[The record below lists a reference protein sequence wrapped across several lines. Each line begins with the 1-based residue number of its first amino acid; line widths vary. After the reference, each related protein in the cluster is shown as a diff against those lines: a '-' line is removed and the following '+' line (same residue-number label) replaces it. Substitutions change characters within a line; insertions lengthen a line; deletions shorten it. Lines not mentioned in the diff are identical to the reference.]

1 MIHCEEGLKQAQY
14 WIAELERSLN
24 RLRRR
29 VLPINEQKFR
39 IMAEGYIME
48 ICRLREEIDEYLGI
62 ASFTGPAPRPSGPG
76 TRVRRKVL
84 YTQEPGT

>member
-1 MIHCEEGLKQAQY
+1 MIHSEAGLEETREL
-14 WIAELERSLN
+14 IVELERSLN

-62 ASFTGPAPRPSGPG
+62 ASFAESAPRQLVPEL
-76 TRVRRKVL
+76 V
-84 YTQEPGT
+84 

>member
-1 MIHCEEGLKQAQY
+1 MIRCEEGLKQAQY
-14 WIAELERSLN
+14 WLAELERSLN
-24 RLRRR
+24 QLRRR

-62 ASFTGPAPRPSGPG
+62 ASFAESTPRQLVPEL
-76 TRVRRKVL
+76 V
-84 YTQEPGT
+84 

>member
-1 MIHCEEGLKQAQY
+1 MIHSEAGLEETREL
-14 WIAELERSLN
+14 IVELERSLN

-62 ASFTGPAPRPSGPG
+62 TSFAESAPRQQIPEL
-76 TRVRRKVL
+76 V
-84 YTQEPGT
+84 